1 MSLLCDLNE
10 VTIFVKVVQTGSFIG
25 ASRILDIPKATV
37 SRKIAQLEETLGVR
51 LLQRTTRK
59 VNLTEVGRLYFDRC
73 VRILDDLAEANLA
86 VAEMQAIPYGTLR
99 ISASVVF
106 GVTILHQWIFEFTRL
121 YPQVKIEVF
130 LSNQYVDMVT
140 KGIDLAVRSGSLS
153 DSSLVMH
160 KLGEVPYWLCAS
172 PKYLASH
179 GIPTIPTDLHQHHCI
194 TIMSESLSE
203 IIPWTMKQGKELMEV
218 KPEYRLRANDFLL
231 IKQLLLSDFGIA
243 YVPSITV
250 LEEISNGSLVRV
262 LSDWALMERELY
274 LVYPSDR
281 HLSPKVRALIE
292 FIYQKVTPQAPW
304 STTDSE

>member
-1 MSLLCDLNE
+1 
-10 VTIFVKVVQTGSFIG
+10 
-25 ASRILDIPKATV
+25 
-37 SRKIAQLEETLGVR
+37 
-51 LLQRTTRK
+51 
-59 VNLTEVGRLYFDRC
+59 
-73 VRILDDLAEANLA
+73 
-86 VAEMQAIPYGTLR
+86 
-99 ISASVVF
+99 
-106 GVTILHQWIFEFTRL
+106 
-121 YPQVKIEVF
+121 
-130 LSNQYVDMVT
+130 
-140 KGIDLAVRSGSLS
+140 
-153 DSSLVMH
+153 
-160 KLGEVPYWLCAS
+160 
-172 PKYLASH
+172 
-179 GIPTIPTDLHQHHCI
+179 
-194 TIMSESLSE
+194 MSESLSE